1 MELNKE
7 MCKVMLELEELIG
20 SECYNPNSYDGWNNI
35 EGRKFRYPISIPD
48 EKGNYTKSRYPS
60 LYWEVYTPDMIKYM
74 KYKFGSNEL
83 FIGKGLIN
91 VLEFLEKRYGIDF
104 NELES
109 KKDE

>member
-1 MELNKE
+1 M
-7 MCKVMLELEELIG
+7 EELIR
-20 SECYNPNSYDGWNNI
+20 SECYNPHSYDYWNDI
-35 EGRKFRYPISIPD
+35 EGREFRYPISIPD
-48 EKGNYTKSRYPS
+48 DKGNYTKTRYAI
-60 LYWEVYTPDMIKYM
+60 LYWEKTTPEMIKYM